1 MSITLGEPKKT
12 SNFFKKPVEN
22 GQAVVRVV
30 PWIEKYRPKSINEIA
45 SQTEVVLF
53 FTKVLETN
61 DLPNMLFYGPPGT
74 GKTSSILALARDL
87 FGFDKLKN
95 RVLELN
101 ASDERGIQVIRDKV
115 KAFAQLSVGQTYHKL
130 TKSILPPY
138 KLIVLDE
145 ADNMTSS
152 AQAALR
158 RLMESSLSTTRFCL
172 ICNYVT
178 KIIDPI
184 ISRCSSFYFKPLSPN
199 ECLSR
204 LIYIRD
210 QENLSI
216 STENLEFLVNYSD
229 GDLRK
234 AIMRMQSC
242 RYYINTINKQ
252 DLIEICGIIPEEFA
266 VRIYRLLDELPV
278 ETIQDISRDFYYEGY
293 SLSKFMVQFQ
303 EYILTCSTIQD
314 TQKAQ
319 ILIKLSDVDKMLS
332 DGADEFLQLMSILS
346 HVVKVTKDANQ

>member
-1 MSITLGEPKKT
+1 MSITFGEPKKAG
-12 SNFFKKPVEN
+12 NFFKKPVEN

-30 PWIEKYRPKSINEIA
+30 PRPKSINEIT
-45 SQTEVVLF
+45 SQAEVVLF

-87 FGFDKLKN
+87 LFLGKSQILCTTLCRPNK
-95 RVLELN
+95 
-101 ASDERGIQVIRDKV
+101 SQVNPYIDSR
-115 KAFAQLSVGQTYHKL
+115 L

-152 AQAALR
+152 AQ
-158 RLMESSLSTTRFCL
+158 
-172 ICNYVT
+172 
-178 KIIDPI
+178 
-184 ISRCSSFYFKPLSPN
+184 
-199 ECLSR
+199 
-204 LIYIRD
+204 
-210 QENLSI
+210 
-216 STENLEFLVNYSD
+216 NLEFLVNYSD

-252 DLIEICGIIPEEFA
+252 DLVEICGGKFSSE
-266 VRIYRLLDELPV
+266 
-278 ETIQDISRDFYYEGY
+278 SSKDFYYEGY
-293 SLSKFMVQFQ
+293 SLSKFLVQ
-303 EYILTCSTIQD
+303 
-314 TQKAQ
+314 
-319 ILIKLSDVDKMLS
+319 DVDKMLS

-346 HVVKVTKDANQ
+346 HIVKVTKDSNQ